1 MKYSIGN
8 KLLASGL
15 VVLLL
20 IVLMILASQVV
31 AGLFKDTSNKLVV
44 EYNELNA
51 VEELKMSFSNLLI
64 STTSYAVYGNENE
77 EVYFKLLIHQAEE
90 KLEVC
95 KSILTESHDLVL
107 LRKFKK
113 LIEDVDMHGFELF
126 QLKLP
131 KDEQQINLLV
141 SEISKHINEGIIDID
156 DLLSETKTEINEY
169 IHINNTVIKHST
181 ITILSL
187 GLIISL
193 VILFGGWLLIR
204 SLTRPIKELVTT
216 TNKISSG
223 DRKAKVKI
231 DTKDEFHTLAESF
244 NKMLDNLIET
254 TVSKDYLDNILKN
267 MFDALLVTDE
277 NMHIRSVN
285 QAAAK
290 MLGYSKSEMIE
301 KHIKVLFQN
310 SSDEVNSIYNDSNN
324 LEVQAGEINNMDYLV
339 SKSGKRLPAL
349 ISCAI
354 LKNQDN
360 HTDGLIIVCH
370 DLTEK
375 NVIKEKL
382 EHSRKERLIDIN
394 EAEEEERIRIAT
406 DLHDGLGQML
416 TAISYAVQD
425 IMPEDGE
432 STLVG
437 ERVERIQLQI
447 DKAIIETK
455 NLAHNLSP
463 IVLKDFGMIVAI
475 ENLIIRANEL
485 YETRFRFDA
494 FDFTNRIDPKREK
507 VLYRICQES
516 LNNIVKHA
524 QAKNA
529 TYQIFWQDTSVVL
542 VIEDDGVGF
551 DSKAMEA
558 SSSGSG
564 IGLIS
569 MRERVLAF
577 DGNFSISSQP
587 GSGTEIIVEIPCPK
601 NRIYGNN

>member
-1 MKYSIGN
+1 M
-8 KLLASGL
+8 ASGL

-20 IVLMILASQVV
+20 IVLMIIASQVV

-64 STTSYAVYGNENE
+64 STTSYAVYGNEKE

-95 KSILTESHDLVL
+95 KTILTESHDLVL
-107 LRKFKK
+107 LRKFEK

-156 DLLSETKTEINEY
+156 DLLSETKNEINEY
-169 IHINNTVIKHST
+169 IEINNTVIKHST

-187 GLIISL
+187 GLIIST

-204 SLTRPIKELVTT
+204 SLTRPINELVTT
-216 TNKISSG
+216 TNKISMG

-244 NKMLDNLIET
+244 NKMLDKLIET

-277 NMHIRSVN
+277 KMRIRSVN

-290 MLGYSKSEMIE
+290 MLGYEKSEMLDM
-301 KHIKVLFQN
+301 HIKMLFENGSGKINYFEDGDQ
-310 SSDEVNSIYNDSNN
+310 DLATHI
-324 LEVQAGEINNMDYLV
+324 LEINKKDYLLA
-339 SKSGKRLPAL
+339 KSGKKLPAL

-354 LKNQDN
+354 LKNQDDQTN
-360 HTDGLIIVCH
+360 GLIIVCH

-375 NVIKEKL
+375 IVIEEKL
-382 EHSRKERLIDIN
+382 ERTRKNRLIDIN

-406 DLHDGLGQML
+406 DLHDGLGQIL

-425 IMPEDGE
+425 ILPEDGE
-432 STLVG
+432 SPIIRD
-437 ERVERIQLQI
+437 RVEKIQQQI
-447 DKAIIETK
+447 DRAIIETK
-455 NLAHNLSP
+455 NLAHNLIP
-463 IVLKDFGMIVAI
+463 IVLKDFGVIVAI
-475 ENLIIRANEL
+475 ENLIVRANEL

-494 FDFTNRIDPKREK
+494 FDFRKRIDPKREK

-558 SSSGSG
+558 GGSG

-601 NRIYGNN
+601 NRVYGNN

>member
-1 MKYSIGN
+1 M
-8 KLLASGL
+8 ASGL

-20 IVLMILASQVV
+20 IVLMIIASQVV

-64 STTSYAVYGNENE
+64 STTSYAVYGNEKE

-95 KSILTESHDLVL
+95 KTILTESHDLVL
-107 LRKFKK
+107 LRKFEK
-113 LIEDVDMHGFELF
+113 LIEDVETHGFELF

-131 KDEQQINLLV
+131 KDEQQIKLVV

-193 VILFGGWLLIR
+193 VILFGGWLIIR

-324 LEVQAGEINNMDYLV
+324 LEVHAGEINNMDYLV

-354 LKNQDN
+354 LKDQDGQSN
-360 HTDGLIIVCH
+360 GLIIVCH

-416 TAISYAVQD
+416 TAISYAVQE

-432 STLVG
+432 SILVR

-558 SSSGSG
+558 SSDGSG

-601 NRIYGNN
+601 NRVYGNN